1 MSEEDSEVVPDQ
13 SIQTQTKTIAELAPY
28 DSRIN
33 VTFKVLEKSE
43 VRTTQNRNQPDEKH
57 NLSDI
62 TVGDSTGTIILS
74 AWDSDIELLQV
85 DKVYQL
91 ENGYVNIFQKSMR
104 LAKGKFGNIK
114 DSDKTLDVKMDVNRS
129 TEEHQPRHRK
139 FRRRPYANNRKRN
152 WEDH

>member
-13 SIQTQTKTIAELAPY
+13 SIPTQTKTIAELAPY

-33 VTFKVLEKSE
+33 VTFKVLQKSD

-74 AWDSDIELLQV
+74 AWDSDIDLLQV
-85 DKVYQL
+85 DKFYQL

-104 LAKGKFGNIK
+104 LAKGKYGNIK
-114 DSDKTLDVKMDVNRS
+114 ESDKTFEVKTDVNRS
-129 TEEHQPRHRK
+129 VEEHEPRRRK
-139 FRRRPYANNRKRN
+139 FRRRPYNNNRRKN
-152 WEDH
+152 YDD